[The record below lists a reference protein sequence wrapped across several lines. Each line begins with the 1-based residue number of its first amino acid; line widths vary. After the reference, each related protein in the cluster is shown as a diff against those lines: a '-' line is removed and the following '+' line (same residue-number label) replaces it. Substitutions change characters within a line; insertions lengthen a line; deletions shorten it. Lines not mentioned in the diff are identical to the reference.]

1 MFYICENVIVK
12 PDVCMLIK
20 RLITKTKT
28 NLEFGEM
35 AQWLKMFAPLIK
47 NMGPVPSAHIA
58 TACSSS
64 FQGTQHF

>member
-1 MFYICENVIVK
+1 MHAYIILMFYICENVIVK

-35 AQWLKMFAPLIK
+35 AQWLRMLL
-47 NMGPVPSAHIA
+47 S
-58 TACSSS
+58 
-64 FQGTQHF
+64 